1 MKKIIIIG
9 ATSGIGRG
17 LAEVYS
23 QEDYL
28 IGITGRREN
37 LLEEVCARDKDNLFY
52 QVCDITDTQAT
63 ISSLETLTQKMGGM
77 DILIICDGTGELNP
91 ELSYQLEE
99 PTLLTNVIGFTNIAD
114 WGFRYFE
121 QQKSGHL
128 VTISSVGGTRGSGI
142 APAYNASKAYQ
153 INYMEGLR
161 QKATKSPYSIYT
173 TDIRPGFVATD
184 LLNDGKHYPMLM
196 KTDQVGRDI
205 VRALHRK
212 QRVAIID
219 GRYRILVFFWR
230 MIPRWIWKRLPV
242 KTK

>member
-37 LLEEVCARDKDNLFY
+37 LLKEVCARDKDKLFY

-77 DILIICDGTGELNP
+77 DTLIICAGTGELNP

-173 TDIRPGFVATD
+173 TDIRPGFVDTAMAKGEGLFWVTPVD
-184 LLNDGKHYPMLM
+184 KAVKQIKKAISKKKKVAFISKRWRYVTILFRLLPS
-196 KTDQVGRDI
+196 
-205 VRALHRK
+205 
-212 QRVAIID
+212 AIYCQI
-219 GRYRILVFFWR
+219 
-230 MIPRWIWKRLPV
+230 
-242 KTK
+242 

>member
-37 LLEEVCARDKDNLFY
+37 LLEEVCARDKDKLFY

-77 DILIICDGTGELNP
+77 DILIICAGTGELNP

-114 WGFRYFE
+114 WGFPIFRTAKKRASGYYFLCWRY
-121 QQKSGHL
+121 
-128 VTISSVGGTRGSGI
+128 TRQWHRSRLQCVESLSNQLYGRI
-142 APAYNASKAYQ
+142 T
-153 INYMEGLR
+153 
-161 QKATKSPYSIYT
+161 TKS
-173 TDIRPGFVATD
+173 
-184 LLNDGKHYPMLM
+184 N
-196 KTDQVGRDI
+196 
-205 VRALHRK
+205 
-212 QRVAIID
+212 
-219 GRYRILVFFWR
+219 
-230 MIPRWIWKRLPV
+230 
-242 KTK
+242 